1 MRPHPAS
8 DIFRVPKTAT
18 FGWLFHARAVF
29 MSENDS
35 YRTKDILQGWS
46 GLYHSPMKSG
56 KAPYVP
62 RSDLEKTL
70 KAQERYRY
78 AARDRAILMLSHFLG
93 LRAKELAALRIGDVF
108 DPHSGQLKEVVRLLA
123 VMTKGE
129 RFREVF
135 MVNEEARASLLTYLR
150 TRSLRHMDAPL
161 FQSQRGGHFSANSMQ
176 RLVAICYRRAN
187 IRASSHSGR
196 RSFATRL
203 IENGADIYAVKEL
216 LGHSS
221 IVTTQ
226 AYFSSS
232 PERLKKFAA
241 MA

>member
-1 MRPHPAS
+1 VIS
-8 DIFRVPKTAT
+8 
-18 FGWLFHARAVF
+18 RAEV
-29 MSENDS
+29 D
-35 YRTKDILQGWS
+35 
-46 GLYHSPMKSG
+46 LYHSLMKSG
-56 KAPYVP
+56 KAPYIP
-62 RSDLEKTL
+62 RDQLEKTL
-70 KAQERYRY
+70 KAQERFRF
-78 AARDRAILMLSHFLG
+78 AARDRAILMLSHFMG

-108 DPHSGQLKEVVRLLA
+108 DPHTGQVREVVRLLA
-123 VMTKGE
+123 AMTKGE

-135 MVNEEARASLLTYLR
+135 LVNEEARTSVLTYLR
-150 TRSLRHMDAPL
+150 TRSLRYMDAPL

-187 IRASSHSGR
+187 VRGSSHSGR
-196 RSFATRL
+196 RSYATRL

-241 MA
+241 LA